1 MDGMRRQLP
10 DPLDRDLD
18 PDEIAAAYA
27 LPDRTHVRIGFVASA
42 DGAATIDGRAGPL
55 SSPADQGILTL
66 LRDLSDVV
74 MVGAGTIRAE
84 GYTALDATPRRRA
97 RRAALRLPPVP
108 PLAIVTRRLD
118 LDPGSPLFAGEA
130 RTILVTTQGAP
141 PERIAE
147 FAAVADVV
155 TAGDSD
161 LDIPAAIGALAAR
174 GLRHILCEG
183 GAQLF
188 GALQQADAV
197 DELCL
202 TVSPALA
209 GGTAD
214 RVVRGTPER
223 HQPLRLGHVLEDSGS
238 LFLRYERIR

>member
-1 MDGMRRQLP
+1 MGRMRRLLP

-27 LPDRTHVRIGFVASA
+27 VPDRPHLRVGFVASA
-42 DGAATIDGRAGPL
+42 DGAATLSGRAGGL

-84 GYTALDATPRRRA
+84 RYTALEATPRRRA
-97 RRAALRLPPVP
+97 RRAGLGLPPVP
-108 PLAIVTRRLD
+108 PLAIVSRRLD
-118 LDPGSPLFAGEA
+118 LDPRSPVFAGEA
-130 RTILVTTQGAP
+130 RTILVTTESIPA
-141 PERIAE
+141 ERIAE
-147 FAAVADVV
+147 FAQVADVV
-155 TAGDSD
+155 QAGESD
-161 LDIPAAIGALAAR
+161 VDIRAAIDALSAR
-174 GLRHILCEG
+174 GLRHVLCEG

-188 GALQQADAV
+188 GALQAADAA

-209 GGTAD
+209 GGAAD
-214 RVVRGTPER
+214 RVVRGIPER
-223 HQPLRLGHVLEDSGS
+223 YQPLRLAHVLEDGGS
-238 LFLRYERIR
+238 LFVRYERIR